1 MQNNVRNNT
10 AIYDNRAKRLR
21 AARKRHLFKCITCGV
36 FALLFLL
43 LIILATALGNVI
55 STDDPLHEFS
65 TSYTLSNTKAPTA
78 STSSDTANTA
88 PPTQLPTL
96 NLIPGVSATPACTP
110 GANFN
115 SLIDPDGRTIATRFK
130 VPDGW
135 ERVVVEPDSF
145 AQYLRDLPLLEDGAT
160 LYFHDGKPC
169 DIPAHAAVINKDMP
183 KKFEQC
189 ADTVIHIYSDYL
201 YKTKQY
207 DKLRF
212 TFNNGFVCD
221 FLHFTQGYRPNSNLD
236 GWETSSDYWNGT
248 DERVYKVYL
257 EYVFLYAN
265 TASLFEYDTKK
276 SNPNNVEIG
285 DMFIVPGFPG
295 HVVMICDVIKH
306 KVTGEQRFMTLQG
319 SMPAVQAHVMMNAL
333 EPELSPW
340 QNTRYDYGGFLSAT
354 YWLCPKEN
362 LVSFK

>member
-10 AIYDNRAKRLR
+10 TVYDNRAKRLR

-43 LIILATALGNVI
+43 LIILASALSGVI
-55 STDDPLHEFS
+55 STDDQSCKPS
-65 TSYTLSNTKAPTA
+65 ASYTPINTEMPTP
-78 STSSDTANTA
+78 SDAKNTA

-115 SLIDPDGRTIATRFK
+115 SLIDPNGRTIATRFR

-135 ERVVVEPDSF
+135 ERVTAEPNSF

-169 DIPAHAAVINKDMP
+169 DIPAHAAIINKDMP

-201 YKTKQY
+201 YKTRQY
-207 DKLRF
+207 DKLKF

-221 FLHFTQGYRPNSNLD
+221 FLHFTQGYRPNSSLN
-236 GWETSSDYWNGT
+236 GWETASDYWKGT

-265 TASLFEYDTKK
+265 TASLYEFDTIKA
-276 SNPNNVEIG
+276 NADDINIG
-285 DMFIVPGFPG
+285 DMFLSPGFPG
-295 HVVMICDVIKH
+295 HVVMVCDVIRH
-306 KVTGEQRFMTLQG
+306 KMTGEKRFMTLQG